1 MGSWKDITAIDA
13 GFDHTVG
20 LKADG
25 TVLATGF
32 AMYGACDV
40 SGWTDIVEITCGDDH
55 TVGLRYDGTVAAVG
69 SNTKGQCNVSDWI
82 KIRVGS
88 DSAE

>member
-1 MGSWKDITAIDA
+1 M
-13 GFDHTVG
+13 
-20 LKADG
+20 
-25 TVLATGF
+25 
-32 AMYGACDV
+32 
-40 SGWTDIVEITCGDDH
+40 EITCGDDH

>member
-1 MGSWKDITAIDA
+1 
-13 GFDHTVG
+13 
-20 LKADG
+20 
-25 TVLATGF
+25 
-32 AMYGACDV
+32 MYGACDV